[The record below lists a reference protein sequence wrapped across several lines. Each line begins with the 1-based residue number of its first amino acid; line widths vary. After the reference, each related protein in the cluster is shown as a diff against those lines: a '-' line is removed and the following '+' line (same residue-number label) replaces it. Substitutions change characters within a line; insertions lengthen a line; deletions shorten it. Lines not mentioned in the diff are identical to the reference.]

1 MSFSYEKYSMHERA
15 VMEAEFRRLVSIIP
29 VSRQKEL
36 FDMEKH
42 EAELELFTVQISFDQ
57 HWSEKDVFIH
67 APKKEENNA

>member
-1 MSFSYEKYSMHERA
+1 MTYSYEKYSMHDRA

-36 FDMEKH
+36 FDAEKH
-42 EAELELFTVQISFDQ
+42 EAELALFSVQISFDQ
-57 HWSEKDVFIH
+57 HWAKEDFFIL

>member
-1 MSFSYEKYSMHERA
+1 MTYSYEKYSMHERA

-29 VSRQKEL
+29 VFRQKEL

-42 EAELELFTVQISFDQ
+42 EAELSLFTVQISFDQ
-57 HWSEKDVFIH
+57 HWAEKDFFIP